1 MTFLGIQGESPATP
15 AKSTGASAA
24 ASGSKPAGGSGN
36 STKKGEKDNLGAAI
50 FRFVDTEA
58 DID

>member
-1 MTFLGIQGESPATP
+1 MTFLGIQGESAPASS
-15 AKSTGASAA
+15 KGTGASSA
-24 ASGSKPAGGSGN
+24 ASGSKPAGGAGN
-36 STKKGEKDNLGAAI
+36 STKKGEKDNVGAAI